1 MTLIKVFTYREGL
14 GGGGHMHSVL
24 EDFNSLALIIVI
36 FKFLEDTDEGED
48 NEDETSDEL
57 MGRLGLILFM

>member
-1 MTLIKVFTYREGL
+1 
-14 GGGGHMHSVL
+14 MHSVL
-24 EDFNSLALIIVI
+24 EDFNSLALIILI